1 MNYINA
7 HATSTLVGD
16 VAELKAVKKVFT
28 DTSSL
33 KMNATKSMIGHC
45 LGAAGGMEAVATIKA
60 ITTGWLH
67 PTINHVRVM
76 SCSSPLVWCNAT
88 AMLWGAHKVELVTT
102 ASNGVICHN
111 SRSVVSGAL
120 AESLK

>member
-1 MNYINA
+1 MLTELHRRQVNYINA

-28 DTSSL
+28 DTRHL

-67 PTINHVRVM
+67 PTINHVR
-76 SCSSPLVWCNAT
+76 PA
-88 AMLWGAHKVELVTT
+88 
-102 ASNGVICHN
+102 
-111 SRSVVSGAL
+111 
-120 AESLK
+120 